1 MFYWILLALAII
13 AEITGTLSMKW
24 ASVSGGHTGFILMLA
39 MIALSY
45 IFLAFAVKKIAL
57 GVAYALWEGIGI
69 LLITL
74 FSVLL
79 FDESLSL
86 LKIAGLT
93 TLVIGIV
100 LIKSGTQKKRLPSR
114 RWPMQQFEWIHAAR
128 LAIAI
133 VLEIIANVFLKF
145 SDGFRR
151 KIYGILSLAAVLGAF
166 SALSQA
172 VKGIDLSVAYALWG
186 GFGIAATIAAGW
198 VLFGQRLN
206 NKGWAGVIL
215 LVAGMVLIKLA

>member
-24 ASVSGGHTGFILMLA
+24 ASVSGGHTGFILMLMLA

-100 LIKSGTQKKRLPSR
+100 LIKSGTQKKASSK
-114 RWPMQQFEWIHAAR
+114 QEVAHAA
-128 LAIAI
+128 
-133 VLEIIANVFLKF
+133 V
-145 SDGFRR
+145 
-151 KIYGILSLAAVLGAF
+151 
-166 SALSQA
+166 
-172 VKGIDLSVAYALWG
+172 
-186 GFGIAATIAAGW
+186 
-198 VLFGQRLN
+198 
-206 NKGWAGVIL
+206 
-215 LVAGMVLIKLA
+215 